1 MSALFRP
8 LNLVTV
14 ILCFGLVVL
23 GAYVRL
29 SNAGLGCPDWPG
41 CYGHVG
47 VPDEAHEVATAEVNY
62 PQRPVEAPKAWK
74 EMVHRYLAGI
84 VGLLIASL
92 AVIAWR
98 DRSRRLP
105 RKLATTIVGVV
116 ILQIVF
122 GALTVTLKVN
132 PLIVT
137 THLLLGLTTLA
148 LLGLMWLRS
157 GIQPI
162 APAPLPVRV
171 REARSERA
179 AWFQLQRDEAF
190 VSTVIPRV
198 AVPAGLR
205 AFALLALGVL
215 VMQLFLGGWVSTNYA
230 ALACPDF
237 PACHGSLLPK
247 TSLSRAFTLWHGH
260 DIDYEY
266 GILDVAARATVHMV
280 HRYGAAII
288 AIVLSSLAIYL
299 LRTPARPWKR
309 LGAVLL
315 GALLLQIVIGIGLVH
330 LQLPLWLADAH
341 NAGAALLLLVVVTL
355 NHLAWHPPRAT
366 V

>member
-1 MSALFRP
+1 MSSLFRP
-8 LNLVTV
+8 LNLATV

-47 VPDEAHEVATAEVNY
+47 VPDEAHELAAAAANY
-62 PQRPVEAPKAWK
+62 ARPVEAHKAWK

-84 VGLLIASL
+84 VGLLIAVL

-98 DRSRRLP
+98 DPARRLP
-105 RKLATTIVGVV
+105 RALAAAIAGVV
-116 ILQIVF
+116 LVQIVF

-148 LLGLMWLRS
+148 LLAWMWLRAGEAGATGLPAEAARS
-157 GIQPI
+157 G
-162 APAPLPVRV
+162 
-171 REARSERA
+171 REPRSERA
-179 AWFQLQRDEAF
+179 FALQSQTAELPPSAPRI
-190 VSTVIPRV
+190 ST
-198 AVPAGLR
+198 PAGLR
-205 AFALLALGVL
+205 WLAPLALVVL
-215 VMQLFLGGWVSTNYA
+215 VLQLFLGGWVSTNYA

-237 PACHGSLLPK
+237 PTCHGSLLPK

-266 GILDVAARATVHMV
+266 GILDVAARATVHLV
-280 HRYGAAII
+280 HRYGAALV
-288 AIVLSSLAIYL
+288 AIVLGALSGCL
-299 LRTPARPWKR
+299 LRARERSWQR
-309 LGAVLL
+309 LGAALL
-315 GALLLQIVIGIGLVH
+315 GAVILQIAIGIGLVH

-341 NAGAALLLLVVVTL
+341 NAGAALLLLVVVTV
-355 NHLAWHPPRAT
+355 NHFALRPPRAAP
-366 V
+366 